1 VLKVREWRGPAWAEA
16 NYKIG
21 LTHFE
26 AGDFK
31 TAFGFSQRVY
41 VLYPGVAKWAAEAY
55 LISGRALEEMN
66 RATDAVE
73 TYRELIGNEKIN
85 TQPAA
90 KQARERLLELGA
102 S

>member
-1 VLKVREWRGPAWAEA
+1 MRQWRGPAWAEA

-21 LTHFE
+21 LTHLE

-31 TAFGFSQRVY
+31 AAFGFCQRVY
-41 VLYPGVAKWAAEAY
+41 VLYHGVAEWAAEAY
-55 LISGRALEEMN
+55 LTSGRALEELD
-66 RATDAVE
+66 RRDDAVA
-73 TYRELIGNEKIN
+73 TYRELLGNDKLN

-90 KQARERLLELGA
+90 TRATERLTAMGA